1 METNRKGI
9 ITLLMSMFVISSL
22 TSCASRKVDRSKT
35 ELKETAKIETTKI
48 DSSKTTT
55 ITNINTKVVDS
66 SDTEEMTIE
75 PIDNSKEMV
84 INGKTYKNAVLKH
97 KKVKNNIVVDKSEL
111 INKIQQSSVK
121 EVAKAETSKTL
132 VVEMKKIDKSAS
144 YWWLLWFLLLIPV
157 YYIYK
162 KF

>member
-1 METNRKGI
+1 METNKKGI
-9 ITLLMSMFVISSL
+9 IFFVVAMFVISSL
-22 TSCASRKVDRSKT
+22 TSCASRKVDKSKA

-55 ITNINTKVVDS
+55 ITNINTKVVDG

-75 PIDNSKEMV
+75 PIDNTKEMV

-121 EVAKAETSKTL
+121 EVAKAETLKTL
-132 VVEMKKIDKSAS
+132 VVEMKKIDKSVS
-144 YWWLLWFLLLIPV
+144 YWWLLWFLLLIPA